1 MAIPTYRIFLSA
13 KLLIWS
19 YFLNCIAGAQIIPD
33 TTLGSEQSQLS
44 PNSDTAPQIQIEGGA
59 VRNSNLFHSFQDFNI
74 REAQQVYFGNPA
86 GIENIFSRVTGIN
99 NTNILGSLGVTG
111 SANLFFLN
119 PNGIVFGPN
128 ARIDIPGS
136 FLATTADSFLFNNF
150 QFSASNP
157 TPVVSSS
164 LLSISTPIGLQFG
177 NTPTSIKVTGSSL
190 IGAIDKTL
198 ALVGGDVEIQGNP
211 ELSVEQQLSLGTA
224 GGRIE
229 LGAVDSNSFVG
240 IDSNN
245 STLTLEYAQVN
256 QFRDITLSQEA
267 LLNVSDFLPIVTG
280 FTISPTGQIIPVFP
294 ISDSGSGEVQLNG
307 KRIKLTDGSGI
318 FSFNFFREPGKAIA
332 INASEVLEIS
342 GTSRDSR
349 QGSTLNTTTISTGDG
364 GDIDIKVGRLVVR
377 DSGTIATG
385 TFPLSSGRGGNLMV
399 VASESIEVSGSSQI
413 SGNSILFVQTSGAG
427 DAGNLILTSPKLLV
441 RDGGEISAATEGSG
455 KGGDIKI
462 AAPEFVELSGTGF
475 KVNRNLMGEVIEVT
489 IVPSSIL
496 ANTLGSGQAGEVEI
510 NTNQL
515 RILDGAEATVSSDA
529 EGDAGMLDIQAQTI
543 LLEGQA
549 RLSAETTEESTG
561 RGGDIRFNTGLLSI
575 SNNSEISV
583 STLNPQNVNSA
594 GDINIQSLSLVLNN
608 SGRITGETVSGEG
621 GDLSLLSENSITLTN
636 ESSISTR
643 GSFSAFGTS
652 GNITLQTNQLTVE
665 NNSDITASSAGTGD
679 AGFIN
684 IETGSTLLNDGSR
697 ITAETSE
704 TSTGLGGSIRLD
716 TQRLVIN
723 DESEVS
729 VSNLNPRNLQPAG
742 DINIQAQSILL
753 ANQSQISAETES
765 GAGGDINI
773 DVDETI
779 ELRNGSLITTRAGQ
793 EGGGGDGGNIEITAK
808 FIAAVPA
815 EDSNIFANAFSG
827 SGGNILLNADAIFG
841 LFPQE
846 RLTRLSDIVASS
858 ELGASGMI
866 DINRPDIDPQSS
878 LLQVSTEFRDPEE
891 LAVEVCGARGVY
903 QKGKFI
909 ITGKS
914 GVPADPLE
922 QLGGGIGIEDL
933 GITPEEESHDSRP
946 TAPQGSIHRR
956 LAKDIPKPL
965 VEAQGWT
972 REANGKVVLTA
983 QVSGTHNRQSI
994 CHDYDQS
1001 SAFPLSDNSD
1011 SVRLDRLQSTTSSA
1025 ANH

>member
-1 MAIPTYRIFLSA
+1 MKY
-13 KLLIWS
+13 
-19 YFLNCIAGAQIIPD
+19 
-33 TTLGSEQSQLS
+33 
-44 PNSDTAPQIQIEGGA
+44 
-59 VRNSNLFHSFQDFNI
+59 
-74 REAQQVYFGNPA
+74 QQP
-86 GIENIFSRVTGIN
+86 
-99 NTNILGSLGVTG
+99 L
-111 SANLFFLN
+111 
-119 PNGIVFGPN
+119 
-128 ARIDIPGS
+128 
-136 FLATTADSFLFNNF
+136 
-150 QFSASNP
+150 
-157 TPVVSSS
+157 
-164 LLSISTPIGLQFG
+164 
-177 NTPTSIKVTGSSL
+177 KV
-190 IGAIDKTL
+190 A
-198 ALVGGDVEIQGNP
+198 
-211 ELSVEQQLSLGTA
+211 
-224 GGRIE
+224 
-229 LGAVDSNSFVG
+229 
-240 IDSNN
+240 
-245 STLTLEYAQVN
+245 
-256 QFRDITLSQEA
+256 
-267 LLNVSDFLPIVTG
+267 
-280 FTISPTGQIIPVFP
+280 
-294 ISDSGSGEVQLNG
+294 
-307 KRIKLTDGSGI
+307 
-318 FSFNFFREPGKAIA
+318 
-332 INASEVLEIS
+332 
-342 GTSRDSR
+342 
-349 QGSTLNTTTISTGDG
+349 
-364 GDIDIKVGRLVVR
+364 
-377 DSGTIATG
+377 
-385 TFPLSSGRGGNLMV
+385 GRGGNIKIF
-399 VASESIEVSGSSQI
+399 ASESIELEGLGFDVERNI
-413 SGNSILFVQTSGAG
+413 A
-427 DAGNLILTSPKLLV
+427 
-441 RDGGEISAATEGSG
+441 GEIISLT
-455 KGGDIKI
+455 
-462 AAPEFVELSGTGF
+462 V
-475 KVNRNLMGEVIEVT
+475 
-489 IVPSSIL
+489 VPSSIL
-496 ANTLGSGQAGEVEI
+496 ASTSGSGKAGEVELK
-510 NTNQL
+510 TNQL
-515 RILDGAEATVSSDA
+515 RILDGAEATVSSEA

-543 LLEGQA
+543 LLESQA

-594 GDINIQSLSLVLNN
+594 GDINIQSLSLVLSD

-621 GDLSLLSENSITLTN
+621 GDLSLLSKDRITLTN

-652 GNITLQTNQLTVE
+652 GNITIQTAQLTVE

-684 IETGSTLLNDGSR
+684 IETESTVLNDGSR
-697 ITAETSE
+697 LTAETSE
-704 TSTGLGGSIRLD
+704 TSTGLGGSIRFD

-723 DESEVS
+723 DESEIS

-742 DINIQAQSILL
+742 DINVQAQSIVL

-773 DVDETI
+773 EADETI

-922 QLGGGIGIEDL
+922 QLGGGVGIEDL
-933 GITPEEESHDSRP
+933 GITPEEEIHDTRP
-946 TAPQGSIHRR
+946 TAPQGSIRRR
-956 LAKDIPKPL
+956 LAEDMPKPL

-972 REANGKVVLTA
+972 RDANGKVVLTA
-983 QVSGTHNRQSI
+983 QVSGTYNRQSI